1 MAVSTHSGNAPEAV
15 SVHLH
20 DLEVAPSYQVERY
33 LQCQPLPGIS
43 EDAGQGMNG
52 FVQSD
57 RPQKPGVNIS
67 KWNTLWFLTLIT
79 FLIIATIGGGIF
91 GGLASR
97 QNNRGECVASSTW
110 VESPNIK
117 DSLTKIPFSNRLMSS
132 AGSAYN
138 SGCSNTPGST
148 RNDNGAL
155 MRSSDYAAPTR
166 STYSIN
172 GTDQAFLL
180 QCNTDYPVEEGLNIE
195 IRDLQWIANDMSS
208 MLHCLAACALY
219 NVQLPIR
226 SNDTLCSGVV
236 YKLSFPHY
244 DSSEGSEVAQCWLK
258 SGLDSA
264 SLDNYTATGKV
275 VATAAGIL
283 QDPSAVYGH
292 SLNL

>member
-138 SGCSNTPGST
+138 SGCSNTPGSPAMT
-148 RNDNGAL
+148 TAHSCGL
-155 MRSSDYAAPTR
+155 LTTQHLLAAPTP
-166 STYSIN
+166 STAPTKPSSSSATRTIQSKRVSTLKLGTCN
-172 GTDQAFLL
+172 GSQTTCQ
-180 QCNTDYPVEEGLNIE
+180 V
-195 IRDLQWIANDMSS
+195 
-208 MLHCLAACALY
+208 
-219 NVQLPIR
+219 
-226 SNDTLCSGVV
+226 CS
-236 YKLSFPHY
+236 
-244 DSSEGSEVAQCWLK
+244 
-258 SGLDSA
+258 
-264 SLDNYTATGKV
+264 TA
-275 VATAAGIL
+275 
-283 QDPSAVYGH
+283 
-292 SLNL
+292 